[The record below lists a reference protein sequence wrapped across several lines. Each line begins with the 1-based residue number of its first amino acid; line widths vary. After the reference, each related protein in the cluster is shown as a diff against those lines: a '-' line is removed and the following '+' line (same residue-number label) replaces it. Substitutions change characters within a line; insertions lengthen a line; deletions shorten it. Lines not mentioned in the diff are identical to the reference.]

1 MFDEIDKNADSII
14 DQKEWMEL
22 HKYITFG
29 EAKYKGL
36 YDTMGPLYQY
46 SWPCREKS
54 ADRPATPIVAIVG
67 E

>member
-1 MFDEIDKNADSII
+1 
-14 DQKEWMEL
+14 MEL
-22 HKYITFG
+22 HKYITFFS

-67 E
+67 EQNEATFMM